1 MPVAVTCDM
10 LKELGS
16 FESGISDWVK
26 IDQGWIDAFADL
38 TGERQFIHVDPEA
51 ARASSFGGTI
61 AHGFLTLALVS
72 RFADEAA
79 FRLEGCELL
88 INYGLNR
95 VRFLAPV
102 LSGQRIRGRFVFKH
116 AVPKGVRQILLTYG
130 VTVEIE
136 DGDRPALVCEWMVL
150 HEMAEAG
157 SPAVKTSSYPE

>member
-1 MPVAVTCDM
+1 M
-10 LKELGS
+10 KWRNYRGS
-16 FESGISDWVK
+16 QQVK

-79 FRLEGCELL
+79 FRLEGSELL

-95 VRFLAPV
+95 GRFLAPV
-102 LSGQRIRGRFVFKH
+102 LSEQRIRGRFVFRH
-116 AVPKGVRQILLTYG
+116 AIPKGARQIVLVYD

-150 HEMAEAG
+150 HELA
-157 SPAVKTSSYPE
+157 TSESGGDDISSGI